1 MAEEYLFE
9 DTRPYTDAEV
19 PAAIQRIVN
28 NPSFSFIVNY
38 LFPDIDNKDFRE
50 KCLNIKTVSEF
61 QHIVMDPAIWS
72 IVAKTSD
79 GLTSSGFEQLKDNR
93 KRMFVSNH
101 RDILL
106 DAALLQILLLQN
118 GLDTSEITFGSN
130 LMKGDIVID
139 IGKINKMFRIER
151 GGNIRTFYKN
161 SLEVSRYMRYAIT
174 QKKQS
179 VWIAQRN
186 GRTKDG
192 DDKTEI
198 GVLKMFSLSSDKP
211 FVENLSELNIT
222 PISISYEYEPCAF
235 HKASELLISK
245 YQKYIKAPNE
255 DLNRIIQGITQP
267 KGRINMVICKDISL
281 DDLNECDKYEKND
294 KLVHLAKI
302 MDKRI
307 IENYMLFPNNY
318 IACDILS
325 NSKKYS
331 DFYTNDQKKDFENY
345 MNDGL
350 RTINL
355 PYDELKNI
363 FLLIYANPVFNVKN
377 PNL

>member
-50 KCLNIKTVSEF
+50 KCLNTKTVSEF

-72 IVAKTSD
+72 IVEKTSN
-79 GLTSSGFEQLKDNR
+79 GLTSGGFEQLKDNR

-235 HKASELLISK
+235 LKASELLIAK
-245 YQKYIKAPNE
+245 YQKYVKGPNE
-255 DLNRIIQGITQP
+255 DLNSIIQGIMQP
-267 KGRINMVICKDISL
+267 KGRINMVICKDISI

-307 IENYMLFPNNY
+307 IENYKLFPNNY

-325 NSKKYS
+325 NITKYS
-331 DFYTNDQKKDFENY
+331 DFYTPDQKKDFENY